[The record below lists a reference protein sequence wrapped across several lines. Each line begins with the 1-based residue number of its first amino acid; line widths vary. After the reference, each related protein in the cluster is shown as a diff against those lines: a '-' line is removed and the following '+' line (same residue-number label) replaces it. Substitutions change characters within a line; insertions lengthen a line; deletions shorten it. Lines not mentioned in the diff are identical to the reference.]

1 MDRPEAWGIC
11 DRCGFRY
18 FRKQL
23 HWQFDWRGNQ
33 LQNLRLLVCR
43 PCTDIPNENFRPII
57 IGPDPVPIKD
67 PRPGWYAQQMQGG
80 PGIPQVGAGGFL
92 SDEAGEP
99 ITDDDGDGFLTP

>member
-18 FRKQL
+18 FRKEL
-23 HWQFDWRGNQ
+23 HFQFDWRGNS
-33 LQNLRLLVCR
+33 LVNIRLLVCR
-43 PCTDIPNENFRPII
+43 PCTDVPNENFRPII
-57 IGPDPVPIKD
+57 VGPDPVPIKD

-80 PGIPQVGAGGFL
+80 PPIVQVAGGFL
-92 SDEAGEP
+92 SDDVGGP